1 MKKIIFLS
9 FLFWHTVTAFAQ
21 IGLGLRNRYRQQE
34 SVDYTRPRDYTIAA
48 VTVSGAEHLDR
59 DALLSMSGLR
69 VGDKVRIPGDDIS
82 NVIKKL
88 YKSGIVSDVA
98 VLITKTEVDK
108 VYLEIAVKER
118 ARLSRFVFEGIRK
131 GQQETL
137 NDKIKLT
144 KGRII
149 NDALIKNTENKIRK
163 YYEEKGFR
171 NSKIIIT
178 QRKDTIYGPNSNYAY
193 LLIKI
198 EKGPKVRIQNID
210 VEGVNDFKPQKI
222 INKMKKTR
230 AKGFNLA
237 KIFTPSK
244 FIKEEFEKDKKHI
257 LEFYGKN
264 GYRNA
269 AIEADSVYDIAE
281 GLVGIKLKIH
291 EGKKFYYRNIK
302 WVGNFIYSDTVLNKV
317 LGIQKGDVY
326 NPEELSKR
334 LNFSPT
340 QQDVTSL
347 YMDDGYL
354 FFNIEP
360 VEVQVGEDSIDI
372 ELRMYEGEQANIN
385 KINLRGNTR
394 TSDHVVIRELRTLPG
409 NKFSRAD
416 LIRTQR
422 ELSALGYFD
431 PEKIGMNPV
440 PNIADGTVDINYN
453 VEERP
458 SDQIELSGGWG
469 GAFGFVGTVGLVFN
483 NFSARKL
490 TDLSSWKPLPQGD
503 GQRLQLRLQANGR
516 RFQNYSLT
524 FSEPWL
530 GGKKRNAFT
539 IGFNHSVNRTFA
551 DFAMSRQLGSLQVS
565 GISVSL
571 GRQLKVPDDW
581 FVMTNA
587 LSYQFYNLNNFFG
600 FGAINN
606 GRFNNFTFNT
616 TISRNSID
624 NPTFPREGSNV
635 SLAITV
641 TPPYSLFTGRAEPLV
656 NGSTQWIEYHR
667 WMFDNSWFM
676 KLTNNGKLVLHA
688 RAHMG
693 FMGRFNRN
701 IDTSPFERFVLGG
714 SGLTIN
720 NFLLGTEIIGLRGY
734 QDNTIRPL
742 EPDGNGGLRYNRNG
756 AGGIVYN
763 KFVLEMR
770 YPISLNPSATIFV
783 LGFAEGGNNWGNFK
797 EFNPFDLKR
806 STGVGARIFMPAF
819 GLLGID
825 WAYGFDSIPG
835 APNISGSQFHFTIG
849 QLLR

>member
-1 MKKIIFLS
+1 MKNIIILS
-9 FLFWHTVTAFAQ
+9 LLFFQVTTALAQ

-34 SVDYTRPRDYTIAA
+34 TVDYSRPRDYTIAA

-69 VGDKVRIPGDDIS
+69 VGDKIKIPGEDVS

-98 VLITKTEVDK
+98 VLISKTEGDNI
-108 VYLEIAVKER
+108 YLEIAVKER

-137 NDKIKLT
+137 NEKVKLT

-163 YYEEKGFR
+163 FYEEKGYR
-171 NSKIIIT
+171 NSKITIT
-178 QRKDTIYGPNSNYAY
+178 QRKDSIYGSNSNYAY

-198 EKGPKVRIQNID
+198 DKGPKVRIRKIEI
-210 VEGVNDFKPQKI
+210 EGVNDFKEKKI
-222 INKMKKTR
+222 INRMKKTR

-244 FIKEEFEKDKKHI
+244 FIKEEFENDKKHI
-257 LEFYGKN
+257 IEFYKKN

-281 GLVGIKLKIH
+281 GLVGIKLKVY

-302 WVGNFIYSDTVLNKV
+302 WVGNYIYSDTVLSKV

-326 NPEELSKR
+326 NPEELNKR

-340 QQDVTSL
+340 QQDITSI

-354 FFNIEP
+354 FFNIDP

-394 TSDHVVIRELRTLPG
+394 TSDHVVLRELRTLPG
-409 NKFSRAD
+409 NKFSRGD

-440 PNIADGTVDINYN
+440 PNMSDGTVDINYN

-539 IGFNHSVNRTFA
+539 VGFNHSVNRNFA
-551 DFAMSRQLGSLQVS
+551 DFAMTRQIGSLQIS
-565 GISVSL
+565 GVSVSL

-587 LSYQFYNLNNFFG
+587 LSYQYYNLNNFFG

-616 TISRNSID
+616 TLARNSID
-624 NPTFPREGSNV
+624 NPTFPREGANV
-635 SLAITV
+635 SLSVTV
-641 TPPYSLFTGRAEPLV
+641 TPPYSLLTGRVEPLV

-693 FMGRFNRN
+693 FMGRFNPN

-742 EPDGNGGLRYNRNG
+742 EPDGQGGLRYNRNG

-763 KFVLEMR
+763 KYVLEVR
-770 YPISLNPSATIFV
+770 YPVSLNPSATIFV
-783 LGFAEGGNNWGNFK
+783 LGFAEGGNNWGSFK
-797 EFNPFDLKR
+797 EFNPFNLKR

-825 WAYGFDSIPG
+825 WAYGFDNIPG
-835 APNISGSQFHFTIG
+835 APGINGSQFHFTIG